1 MVCRGE
7 DRPTADRGTPSRR
20 WAAEEK
26 QRGGA
31 ASEEK
36 FLERERPETW
46 RCPGGRVGEGRT
58 GTTAGVGAGGGAP
71 RKVWE
76 QAPRSA
82 APPVQGVPESAP

>member
-58 GTTAGVGAGGGAP
+58 GTTAGVGAGGGRREKCGNKHP
-71 RKVWE
+71 GV
-76 QAPRSA
+76 QP
-82 APPVQGVPESAP
+82 PPVQGVPESAP